1 MTPQDFTIAAD
12 ISGIERT
19 SIMFMA
25 SVDGSGIEPA
35 DEGQA
40 RLASL
45 LAASERS
52 LTVGEHGPGR
62 REAREAVALAKI
74 HGSGLAQ
81 ANALMLLAT
90 HEARL
95 GEQESSL
102 AALHRA
108 LTLFTE
114 AGDLKRISA
123 ALNGMV
129 MAYYNLGLQEEALEH
144 ASRSLEMAK
153 QSGDAFTLAWAY
165 NRAGLGHAAVGNF
178 AEGIVSLEFALSLA
192 REIGDAETIFAALN
206 NLIEDLNSISRALL
220 DEGATDEAEQRIARA
235 LELGP
240 EGVQIARGSD
250 SAYDAAII
258 LLTYGQTLAIAGRH
272 EEALAA
278 IVEGEALAERGGYPP
293 LLIEARYKKA
303 RLELSRG
310 ELEVSIDHYVGLLAE
325 TDPVRDAL
333 VLVEI
338 HLDLWRAYKSLGRF
352 REALEH
358 HEQFHDLEREQQSQL
373 AKTRARVLSTHLD
386 LDRAQLEARRATLE
400 AEIERSRTREL
411 EAQALALREE
421 RELLT
426 RRADQ
431 DGLTGLWNRR
441 HVEAELPRL
450 IREAAVRREPISVAF
465 VDADHF
471 KSINDHFGHLVG
483 DDVLRQL
490 ADVLSAN
497 VRPTDVVARLG
508 GEEFVVL
515 LPGAAEDAAVVLGQ
529 RLCDAVRQNEWD
541 LIVDGCSLTVSV
553 GVASRPP
560 RSLLTHDVDRDM
572 AELLGRADEALY
584 SAKRAGRDK
593 VVLAT

>member
-1 MTPQDFTIAAD
+1 
-12 ISGIERT
+12 
-19 SIMFMA
+19 MFMT
-25 SVDGSGIEPA
+25 STDGSCLEPA
-35 DEGQA
+35 EEGQA
-40 RLASL
+40 RLVRL

-62 REAREAVALAKI
+62 SEAREAVTLAEL
-74 HGSGLAQ
+74 HGSAAAQ
-81 ANALMLLAT
+81 ADALMLLAT
-90 HEARL
+90 HEMRL
-95 GEQESSL
+95 GEMESSL

-114 AGDLKRISA
+114 LADLKRISA

-144 ASRSLEMAK
+144 ASRSLEAAK
-153 QSGDAFTLAWAY
+153 QSGDPYTLAWAY
-165 NRAGLGHAAVGNF
+165 NRAGLGHAAVGNI

-192 REIGDAETIFAALN
+192 REIGDEETIFAALN
-206 NLIEDLNSISRALL
+206 NLMEDLNALSRQLI
-220 DEGATDEAEQRIARA
+220 DEGAQAEAQERIARA

-240 EGVQIARGSD
+240 EALEIARNSD
-250 SAYDAAII
+250 SPYEEAII

-272 EEALAA
+272 DEALAV
-278 IVEGEALAERGGYPP
+278 IVEGEQRADRGGYRP

-303 RLELSRG
+303 RLELARG
-310 ELEVSIDHYVGLLAE
+310 ELEHAVEHYEALLTE
-325 TDPVRDAL
+325 TDPGRDAL

-338 HLDLWRAYKSLGRF
+338 HLDLWRAYKSLGRY

-358 HEQFHDLEREQQSQL
+358 HEHFHELEREQQSQL

-386 LDRAQLEARRATLE
+386 LDRAQVEARRANLE

-441 HVEAELPRL
+441 HVETELPRL
-450 IREAAVRREPISVAF
+450 IREASVRREPISVAY

-471 KSINDHFGHLVG
+471 KSINDRYGHLAG
-483 DDVLRQL
+483 DDVLRRL

-497 VRPTDVVARLG
+497 VRPTDVVARVG

-515 LPGAAEDAAVVLGQ
+515 LPGASPDSASVLGE
-529 RLCDAVRQNEWD
+529 RLCDAVRDTTWED
-541 LIVDGCSLTVSV
+541 IADGCTLTVSV
-553 GVASRPP
+553 GVATRPP
-560 RSLLTHDVDRDM
+560 HGLLTPDVERDV

-584 SAKRAGRDK
+584 SAKRAGRDQ
-593 VVLAT
+593 VVLANS

>member
-1 MTPQDFTIAAD
+1 MFM
-12 ISGIERT
+12 T
-19 SIMFMA
+19 SI
-25 SVDGSGIEPA
+25 DGSGTEPA
-35 DEGQA
+35 DEGRA
-40 RLASL
+40 RLTAL

-52 LTVGEHGPGR
+52 LAVGEHGPGR
-62 REAREAVALAKI
+62 SEAREAVALAEM
-74 HGSGLAQ
+74 HGSATAQ
-81 ANALMLLAT
+81 ADGLMLLSV

-95 GEQESSL
+95 GETESSL

-108 LTLFTE
+108 LSLLTGT
-114 AGDLKRISA
+114 GDLKRISA

-129 MAYYNLGLQEEALEH
+129 MAYYNLGLQEEALEY
-144 ASRSLEMAK
+144 ASRSLETAK
-153 QSGDAFTLAWAY
+153 ESGDPYTLAWAY

-206 NLIEDLNSISRALL
+206 NLIEDLNAITRALL
-220 DEGATDEAEQRIARA
+220 DEGAEEEAEQRIARA

-240 EGVQIARGSD
+240 EGLEIARGSD
-250 SAYDAAII
+250 SGYDLAII
-258 LLTYGQTLAIAGRH
+258 QLTYGQTLATAGRH
-272 EEALAA
+272 DEALTA
-278 IVEGEALAERGGYPP
+278 IVQGEELAERGGYPP
-293 LLIEARYKKA
+293 LIIEARYKKA

-310 ELEVSIDHYVGLLAE
+310 ELELAVEHYEALLSE
-325 TDPVRDAL
+325 TNQARDAL

-338 HLDLWRAYKSLGRF
+338 HLDLWRAYKSLGRY

-358 HEQFHDLEREQQSQL
+358 HELFHELEREQQSQL

-386 LDRAQLEARRATLE
+386 LDRAQLEARRAMLE

-411 EAQALALREE
+411 EAQALELREE

-441 HVEAELPRL
+441 HVDAELPRM

-471 KSINDHFGHLVG
+471 KSINDRFGHLVG
-483 DDVLRQL
+483 DDVLRHL

-515 LPGAAEDAAVVLGQ
+515 LPGAGANAAVVLGQ
-529 RLCDAVRQNEWD
+529 RLCDAVRLSEWD
-541 LIVDGCSLTVSV
+541 MIADGCTLTVSV
-553 GVASRPP
+553 GVATRPP
-560 RSLLTHDVDRDM
+560 SGLLTHDVDRDM

-584 SAKRAGRDK
+584 RAKRAGRDQ
-593 VVLAT
+593 VVLAG

>member
-1 MTPQDFTIAAD
+1 
-12 ISGIERT
+12 
-19 SIMFMA
+19 
-25 SVDGSGIEPA
+25 
-35 DEGQA
+35 
-40 RLASL
+40 
-45 LAASERS
+45 
-52 LTVGEHGPGR
+52 LTVGEHGVGR
-62 REAREAVALAKI
+62 SEAREAVMLAEVQ
-74 HGSGLAQ
+74 HSDGAQ
-81 ANALMLLAT
+81 ADALMLLAT
-90 HEARL
+90 HEMRL
-95 GEQESSL
+95 GEMEASL

-108 LTLFTE
+108 LTLFTR
-114 AGDLKRISA
+114 AGDLKRISS

-144 ASRSLEMAK
+144 ASRSLEAAK
-153 QSGDAFTLAWAY
+153 QSGDAYTLAWAY
-165 NRAGLGHAAVGNF
+165 NRAGLGHAAVGNI

-206 NLIEDLNSISRALL
+206 NLIEDLNALGRQLL
-220 DEGATDEAEQRIARA
+220 DEGADEEARERIERA

-240 EGVQIARGSD
+240 EAVAFARASD
-250 SAYDAAII
+250 STYEEAII

-272 EEALAA
+272 DEALAV
-278 IVEGEALAERGGYPP
+278 IVEGEELAERGGYRP
-293 LLIEARYKKA
+293 LLVEARYKKA
-303 RLELSRG
+303 RLELARG
-310 ELEVSIDHYVGLLAE
+310 ELAQAVEHYEGLLGE

-338 HLDLWRAYKSLGRF
+338 HLDLWRAYKSLERY
-352 REALEH
+352 REALAH
-358 HEQFHDLEREQQSQL
+358 HEQFHELEREQQSQL
-373 AKTRARVLSTHLD
+373 AKTRARVLSNHLD

-421 RELLT
+421 RELLS

-471 KSINDHFGHLVG
+471 KLINDRFGHLVG
-483 DDVLRQL
+483 DDVLRRL
-490 ADVLSAN
+490 SDVLSAN

-515 LPGAAEDAAVVLGQ
+515 LPGAASAAASALGD
-529 RLCDAVRQNEWD
+529 RLCEAVRDTQWD
-541 LIVDGCSLTVSV
+541 AIADGATLTVSV
-553 GVASRPP
+553 GVATRPP
-560 RSLLTHDVDRDM
+560 RGLLAHDVDRDV

-584 SAKRAGRDK
+584 CAKRAGRDR
-593 VVLAT
+593 VVLAP

>member
-1 MTPQDFTIAAD
+1 MFM
-12 ISGIERT
+12 T
-19 SIMFMA
+19 SI
-25 SVDGSGIEPA
+25 DGAGTEPA
-35 DEGQA
+35 DEGRA
-40 RLASL
+40 RLTSL

-62 REAREAVALAKI
+62 SEAREALALAEM
-74 HGSGLAQ
+74 HASTSAQ
-81 ANALMLLAT
+81 ADALMLLAT

-95 GEQESSL
+95 GETESSL

-129 MAYYNLGLQEEALEH
+129 MAYYNLGLQEEALEC
-144 ASRSLEMAK
+144 ASRSLETAK
-153 QSGDAFTLAWAY
+153 QSGDAYTLAWAY

-206 NLIEDLNSISRALL
+206 NLIEDLNSISSALL
-220 DEGATDEAEQRIARA
+220 DEGAEKEARQRLARA

-240 EGVQIARGSD
+240 EGVRIARCSE
-250 SAYDAAII
+250 SAYDVAMIQ
-258 LLTYGQTLAIAGRH
+258 LTYGQTLAIAGRH
-272 EEALAA
+272 DEALAA
-278 IVEGEALAERGGYPP
+278 ILEGEELADRCGYPP

-303 RLELSRG
+303 RLELARG
-310 ELEVSIDHYVGLLAE
+310 ELHLSIEHYEALLAE
-325 TDPVRDAL
+325 TNPVRDAL

-338 HLDLWRAYKSLGRF
+338 HLDLWRAYKLLGRY

-358 HEQFHDLEREQQSQL
+358 HELFHELEREQQSQL

-386 LDRAQLEARRATLE
+386 LDRAQLEARRATLQ

-411 EAQALALREE
+411 EAQALVLREE

-441 HVEAELPRL
+441 HVDAELPRL

-471 KSINDHFGHLVG
+471 KSINDRFGHLVG
-483 DDVLRQL
+483 DAVLRHL

-515 LPGAAEDAAVVLGQ
+515 LPGAAPDAAVVLGQ
-529 RLCDAVRQNEWD
+529 RLCDAVRQSEWD
-541 LIVDGCSLTVSV
+541 MVADGCTLTVSV
-553 GVASRPP
+553 GVATRDSRG
-560 RSLLTHDVDRDM
+560 LLTHDVDRDM

-584 SAKRAGRDK
+584 GAKRAGRDQ
-593 VVLAT
+593 VVLAA

>member
-1 MTPQDFTIAAD
+1 
-12 ISGIERT
+12 
-19 SIMFMA
+19 MFMA
-25 SVDGSGIEPA
+25 SIDGSGTEPA
-35 DEGQA
+35 EEGQL
-40 RLASL
+40 RLAAL

-52 LTVGEHGPGR
+52 LTIGEHGPGR
-62 REAREAVALAKI
+62 SEAREAVALAEV
-74 HGSGLAQ
+74 HGSEA
-81 ANALMLLAT
+81 AMAEALMLLSA
-90 HEARL
+90 HETRM
-95 GEQESSL
+95 GELESSL

-108 LTLFTE
+108 LTLYTE
-114 AGDLKRISA
+114 AGDLRRISA

-144 ASRSLEMAK
+144 ASRSLEVAK
-153 QSGDAFTLAWAY
+153 QSGDARTLAWAY
-165 NRAGLGHAAVGNF
+165 NRAGLGHAAVGNY

-192 REIGDAETIFAALN
+192 REIGEQETIFAALN
-206 NLIEDLNSISRALL
+206 NLIEDLNALAGSL
-220 DEGATDEAEQRIARA
+220 IVTGASAEAELRVARA

-240 EGVQIARGSD
+240 EALDIARETQSPYEI
-250 SAYDAAII
+250 SMI

-272 EEALAA
+272 EEALEVF
-278 IVEGEALAERGGYPP
+278 VEGERLAEAGDYRP

-303 RLELSRG
+303 RLELARG
-310 ELEVSIDHYVGLLAE
+310 ELEQAVEHYEALLAE
-325 TDPVRDAL
+325 TDPARDAL

-338 HLDLWRAYKSLGRF
+338 HLDLWRAYKSLECY
-352 REALEH
+352 REALAH
-358 HEQFHDLEREQQSQL
+358 HEQFHELEREQQSQL

-400 AEIERSRTREL
+400 AEIERGRTREL
-411 EAQALALREE
+411 EAQTLVLREE
-421 RELLT
+421 HAMLT
-426 RRADQ
+426 RRVDQ

-450 IREAAVRREPISVAF
+450 IREAAVRREAISVAF

-471 KSINDHFGHLVG
+471 KSINDRFGHLVG

-529 RLCDAVRQNEWD
+529 RLCEAVRENDWG
-541 LIVDGCSLTVSV
+541 LIADGCAVTVSV
-553 GVASRPP
+553 GVAARPP
-560 RSLLTHDVDRDM
+560 RGLLTHDVARDV

-584 SAKRAGRDK
+584 GAKRAGRDQ
-593 VVLAT
+593 VVLAS

>member
-1 MTPQDFTIAAD
+1 MFM
-12 ISGIERT
+12 T
-19 SIMFMA
+19 SI
-25 SVDGSGIEPA
+25 DGSGTEPA
-35 DEGQA
+35 DESRA
-40 RLASL
+40 RLAWL
-45 LAASERS
+45 LAAAERS

-62 REAREAVALAKI
+62 SEAREAVALAEM
-74 HGSGLAQ
+74 HNSTTAQ
-81 ANALMLLAT
+81 ADGLMLLSV

-95 GEQESSL
+95 GEMESSL

-108 LTLFTE
+108 LNLFTE
-114 AGDLKRISA
+114 TGDLKRISA

-129 MAYYNLGLQEEALEH
+129 MAYYNLGLQEEALEY
-144 ASRSLEMAK
+144 ASRSLEAAK
-153 QSGDAFTLAWAY
+153 QSGDPYTLAWAY

-192 REIGDAETIFAALN
+192 REIGDDETIFAALN
-206 NLIEDLNSISRALL
+206 NLIEDLNAISRALL
-220 DEGATDEAEQRIARA
+220 DEGAEEEAQQRIVRA

-240 EGVQIARGSD
+240 EGLEIARGSD
-250 SAYDAAII
+250 SGYDLAII
-258 LLTYGQTLAIAGRH
+258 QLTYGQTLAIAGRH
-272 EEALAA
+272 DEALAA
-278 IVEGEALAERGGYPP
+278 FVEGEELAERGGWPP
-293 LLIEARYKKA
+293 LLIEAR
-303 RLELSRG
+303 LELARG
-310 ELEVSIDHYVGLLAE
+310 ELELAVEHYQGLLTE

-338 HLDLWRAYKSLGRF
+338 HLDLWRAYKSLCRY

-358 HEQFHDLEREQQSQL
+358 HELFHELEREQQSQL

-386 LDRAQLEARRATLE
+386 LDRAQLEARRATIQ

-441 HVEAELPRL
+441 HVDAELPRM

-483 DDVLRQL
+483 DDVLRHL

-515 LPGAAEDAAVVLGQ
+515 LPGAAADAAVVLGQ
-529 RLCDAVRQNEWD
+529 RLCDAVRQSEWD
-541 LIVDGCSLTVSV
+541 MIADGCTLTVSV
-553 GVASRPP
+553 GVATRP
-560 RSLLTHDVDRDM
+560 SHGLLTHDVDRDM

-584 SAKRAGRDK
+584 EAKRGGRDQ